1 MVHKEFTKSK
11 WVPCQY
17 IKEVEIVEEN
27 TNKNE
32 EKMQKETPSVEQVEN
47 GKEQEA
53 EKVKQETKQ
62 EKQIEQ
68 ESKKEVKQET
78 IMDTAN
84 TKETGMRN
92 KKKKSKTRML
102 LVIAFLAIFAII
114 SYIGLRGSYLEYKE
128 LGEQYINIFKT
139 NLTYQYSIMAINFVI
154 LYFIIYMTNRGIK
167 KGLKPFFE
175 KESKPMPKLLNKSLS
190 LVISAIVSVIVSS
203 ILVQKIMLVLNSTS
217 FGIQDTV
224 FGFDISYYFF
234 QKPVIQSFVIYF
246 ITLIV
251 GITIYMALYYVIV
264 FNRFFDGVDG
274 KMLKE
279 SLFMKKLLRN
289 IFLVIVGIAV
299 FTVLNTQNI
308 LFGKMLTVNNDNS
321 LDIDI
326 IGAGITETTIK
337 LWGYIIFAVVMVIVA
352 YRALKYFKEGSTN
365 KVLKN
370 LAIIPGYLVVLFM
383 VMVIFDVAF
392 VNKNELDKEKEN
404 IAENIKNT
412 KSAYNINIEEENIE
426 NSGTITNDEVEKN
439 ENVIQ
444 NIPIISQETVIS
456 TLEDNQTN
464 TGYFSYRNAN
474 LAKYKINGKQQLVYV
489 SPREITNTGRTYNN
503 KTYEYTHGMGQII
516 TSATESTSTGSIEYI
531 QKDISGK
538 DEKIKV
544 SQPRMYFGLNTKETI
559 ATNAKNKQEYD
570 YTDENGT
577 DYTSIYEG
585 EAGLQLGFLDRL
597 ILGITK
603 GDVNLAFS
611 GEITSDSKILINRD
625 IISRVKKAL
634 PYLIYDENPYT
645 VVTDEGKIVWVID
658 GYTVSSQYP
667 YSQYT
672 SIQHDGIKENINY
685 IRNSVKVVVD
695 SYDGTMS
702 FYITDRTDPIAMAYR
717 NIYDTLF
724 VDLDTEIPQDIAD
737 HIVYPEF
744 LYNVQAEVLKT
755 YHNVKPDVLY
765 RADDLWDIA
774 KYNSVKSSK
783 STGTYMKPYY
793 TMVKTSDNEKLG
805 LVQIYTPDEK
815 QNLISYLV
823 GSTNG
828 ATNEL
833 KLYKFSADSNIV
845 GPMQLDKQIE
855 EDELIASELE
865 TLNTTGT
872 KLTKQ
877 MIVVPIDNT
886 LLYVEPI
893 YQTMLNESEVPIL
906 KKVIVAS
913 GNKVAIGDTL
923 NKALENLL
931 SKYAVDIEVENT
943 EDIEGL
949 IESIIKANKN
959 LKDSN
964 DNNNWEMMGK
974 DIKKLQEL
982 IDTLEQVKEKEDKKK
997 EELEKINSN
1006 VTNTSDTVLDNE
1018 TNSNNVM
1025 VNSNV
1030 NE

>member
-1 MVHKEFTKSK
+1 M
-11 WVPCQY
+11 
-17 IKEVEIVEEN
+17 EEN
-27 TNKNE
+27 TNKNK
-32 EKMQKETPSVEQVEN
+32 EKMQKETQNGEQVKN
-47 GKEQEA
+47 GKKQGKKTEEVKKEKKQEMQA
-53 EKVKQETKQ
+53 SEEINKETKQ
-62 EKQIEQ
+62 QA
-68 ESKKEVKQET
+68 KQET

-102 LVIAFLAIFAII
+102 LVLLFLAVFAII

-139 NLTYQYSIMAINFVI
+139 NLIYRYTIMAINFVI
-154 LYFIIYMTNRGIK
+154 LYFVLYMTNRGIK

-175 KESKPMPKLLNKSLS
+175 KESKTIPKLLNKSLA

-203 ILVQKIMLVLNSTS
+203 IFVQKIMLILNSTS

-234 QKPVIQSFVIYF
+234 QKPVIQSLVVYF
-246 ITLIV
+246 ITLVI

-264 FNRFFDGVDG
+264 FNRFFDGIDG

-289 IFLVIVGIAV
+289 IFLIVVGIAA

-308 LFGKMLTVNNDNS
+308 LFGKILTINNDNS
-321 LDIDI
+321 VDLDI
-326 IGAGITETTIK
+326 IGAGVTETTIK
-337 LWGYIIFAVVMVIVA
+337 LWGYIAFAVVMVIVA
-352 YRALKYFKEGSTN
+352 YRAIKYFKEGSTN

-370 LAIIPGYLVVLFM
+370 LAIIPGYLVILFIA
-383 VMVIFDVAF
+383 MVIFDVAF

-412 KSAYNINIEEENIE
+412 KSAYNINIEERNIE
-426 NSGTITNDEVEKN
+426 NSGTITNEEVENN
-439 ENVIQ
+439 ENVIK
-444 NIPIISQETVIS
+444 NIPIISQEAVIS

-489 SPREITNTGRTYNN
+489 SPREITNTGRTYSN

-516 TSATESTSTGSIEYI
+516 TSATESTNTGSIEYI

-570 YTDENGT
+570 YTDEKGK
-577 DYTSIYEG
+577 DYTSIYDG
-585 EAGLQLGFLDRL
+585 KAGLQLGFLDRL
-597 ILGITK
+597 ILGMTK

-625 IISRVKKAL
+625 VVSRVKKAL

-645 VVTDEGKIVWVID
+645 VITDEGKIVWVID

-672 SIQHDGIKENINY
+672 NIQHDGIKENINY
-685 IRNSVKVVVD
+685 IRNSVKVIVD

-724 VDLDTEIPQDIAD
+724 EDLGTEIPEDIAG

-744 LYNVQAEVLKT
+744 LYNVQAQVLKT

-783 STGTYMKPYY
+783 STGTYMNPYY
-793 TMVKTSDNEKLG
+793 TMVKTSEDEKLA
-805 LVQIYTPDEK
+805 LVQMYTPYEK

-865 TLNTTGT
+865 ILNTTGT

-877 MIVVPIDNT
+877 MIVVPVENT

-893 YQTMLNESEVPIL
+893 YQTMLNESEVPVL

-949 IESIIKANKN
+949 IEAIIKANKN
-959 LKDSN
+959 LVDSN
-964 DNNNWEMMGK
+964 NNNNWEMMGK

-982 IDTLEQVKEKEDKKK
+982 IATLEQVKEKEDKKK
-997 EELEKINSN
+997 EELEKVNSN
-1006 VTNTSDTVLDNE
+1006 SIDSSNTVLGNE

-1030 NE
+1030 KE